1 MIHDV
6 IKLVAKQRQKLLGLT
21 LFDNFEEAVQKV
33 VEKGQVSK
41 EILEDELNLIQEA
54 GSVAELGQVE
64 RETGKKPTPSMMK
77 LAAQK
82 DQIDAALERLF
93 HAIDQ
98 QQDLAVVSSVIK
110 EALPQLSL
118 LEEVTK
124 ERLAEKVEEDK
135 LVPADQEDLL
145 DEEAATF
152 FQRDVS
158 LNVRESYTELVDASN
173 ELLTQGFGEGRAERI
188 YNIAEKAQDIAE
200 QSASLNPARVKRMT
214 LWMADEAE
222 PQKPSNDDKLFTVD
236 VNSKNDEAD
245 VVGVEFTSK
254 FTLEKRLINNI
265 KNNGT
270 KITRSVLALILPISH
285 FNCSSPEEAR
295 SCAAPSTQAIY
306 LVCEEHCGK
315 HRGLHA

>member
-6 IKLVAKQRQKLLGLT
+6 IKLVAKQRQKLVGLR

-33 VEKGQVSK
+33 VEKGQVSQ

-54 GSVAELGQVE
+54 GSVAELGLVE
-64 RETGKKPTPSMMK
+64 KETGKKPTPSMMK
-77 LAAQK
+77 LATQK
-82 DQIDAALERLF
+82 DQIDAALEKLF

-124 ERLAEKVEEDK
+124 ERLAEKVQEDK
-135 LVPADQEDLL
+135 MAPPTADQEDLL

-152 FQRDVS
+152 FQKDVS

-173 ELLTQGFGEGRAERI
+173 ELLSKGFGEGRAERVYSI
-188 YNIAEKAQDIAE
+188 VEKAQDIAE
-200 QSASLNPARVKRMT
+200 QTAALNPARLKRMT
-214 LWMADEAE
+214 LWLADEAE

-236 VNSKNDEAD
+236 VNSKNNEAD
-245 VVGVEFTSK
+245 LVGVDFASK
-254 FTLEKRLINNI
+254 HSEPKDEKWEERKKHNN
-265 KNNGT
+265 N
-270 KITRSVLALILPISH
+270 SH
-285 FNCSSPEEAR
+285 
-295 SCAAPSTQAIY
+295 
-306 LVCEEHCGK
+306 K
-315 HRGLHA
+315 